1 MDKEYIENK
10 YFDDAIRD
18 LILHHHNF
26 TLKSIE
32 RNVCVNGKMETETD
46 VIMYCE
52 TDMKALPRKIGIEL
66 KENDLPKAIHQAYK
80 RRKYFNYFYVVINLL
95 SETLFQSLVNDYNL
109 YEAIKVA
116 GVGII
121 SYPDKKLLYPS
132 SFCSIPLSVDDVL
145 KVKNEMP

>member
-18 LILHHHNF
+18 LILTHHNF

-32 RNVCVNGKMETETD
+32 RNVCVNGRMETETD

-52 TDMKALPRKIGIEL
+52 TDIKALPRKIGIEL
-66 KENDLPKAIHQAYK
+66 KEN
-80 RRKYFNYFYVVINLL
+80 
-95 SETLFQSLVNDYNL
+95 
-109 YEAIKVA
+109 
-116 GVGII
+116 
-121 SYPDKKLLYPS
+121 PDKKLLYPS

-145 KVKNEMP
+145 KVKNEMS